1 MTFTLGARL
10 GPYEILSALG
20 AGGMGEVY
28 RARDTRLGRDVA
40 IKILPDAFAL
50 DPERVSRFKREAQV
64 LASLNH
70 PHIAQ
75 IYGIEESAPVRA
87 IVMELVG
94 GRTLAELIAGE
105 TRTNQVPGKSQGL
118 GLADALP
125 IARQIAEALVAAH
138 DLGIIHRDL
147 KPANI
152 KITDDGTVK
161 VLDFGLAKPTG
172 DDASRNANIADSP
185 TLTSP
190 AATALGL
197 ILGTAAYMAPEQAKG
212 QRVDKR
218 ADVWAFGCVLYEMLS
233 GRRAFG
239 GDDVSDTLASLL
251 KTDPDWRALPADLP
265 GPIRLLIERSL
276 VKDRRRRVGDI
287 STALFLL
294 NEAAVLAASPSS
306 GPAAP
311 RRAIGWGVA
320 AAAVCLVAGAALATI
335 GWQTFGRPA
344 PPAVQRVSLALPADR
359 TVDFF
364 WFPNQS
370 IAISPDGTQVA
381 YVSANPGAPPER
393 STQLRV
399 RSLASLAIR
408 DLPGT
413 FLAHQPFF
421 SPDGQSLAFFTR
433 NGELKKI
440 ALSGGNPVTLADKII
455 ASRFTFGVWVAS
467 GTIVFGAY
475 GTTAGLKQVPA
486 DGGSPTTLTSVD
498 VAQGEFAH
506 IPSSYVPEAGAVV
519 FTTGFSQLRNAR
531 LEAVIL
537 QSGERRVITE
547 DARGGRYLST
557 GHLAFRRGDAV
568 LVAPIDVKRLVLT
581 GPAAAL
587 SDDVRRDGANSE
599 GPTPQLAV
607 SSNGTL
613 AFVPRADATA
623 RVMGRVGR
631 AGAFTPLGLPAGP
644 NRRPRVSPDGQHV
657 AFESP
662 RSGGEGAYET
672 AVHVHD
678 LRRGTV
684 TRLTEAGA
692 ESHCVWRPDGR
703 AIAIYAR
710 RPEASGIYL
719 KDLGGKEHFVFRND
733 DVAVAA
739 AYPESFSPDGAVLAF
754 SRQQGGRLS
763 IWLLTLG
770 EKPVARPLTSAT
782 ASEYSPKFSPDGRWL
797 AYVVDQQEG
806 SEVYIRGYPS
816 GEPIPVSTSGG
827 AGPVWSRDG
836 KTLFYESAQSGGR
849 SLMSVPVSVDGG
861 TLKLGAP
868 SRVVSL
874 ALAGGDE
881 YGRSAYW
888 GPEYDVFPDGDF
900 VMLRGPGPGS
910 AREIVLVQHW
920 FEEVKRMLPAR

>member
-1 MTFTLGARL
+1 MPLTPGSRIGHYVVVEAI
-10 GPYEILSALG
+10 GS
-20 AGGMGEVY
+20 GGMGDVY
-28 RARDTRLGRDVA
+28 RAHDTRLGRDVA
-40 IKILPDAFAL
+40 LKVLPDAFAHDTDRL
-50 DPERVSRFKREAQV
+50 ARFKREAQV

-75 IYGIEESAPVRA
+75 IYGVEESGPVRA

-105 TRTNQVPGKSQGL
+105 TRTNQVPGTRVGL
-118 GLADALP
+118 GLADTLP
-125 IARQIAEALVAAH
+125 IARQIAEALIAAH

-147 KPANI
+147 KPANV

-172 DDASRNANIADSP
+172 DDASRSGAIVADAP

-197 ILGTAAYMAPEQAKG
+197 ILGTAAYIAPEQAKG

-239 GDDVSDTLASLL
+239 GDDVSETLASVL
-251 KTDPDWRALPADLP
+251 KTEPDWRMLPANLP
-265 GPIRLLIERSL
+265 PAIRLLIERAL

-287 STALFLL
+287 STALFVL
-294 NEAAVLAASPSS
+294 NEAAALAPTSLSI
-306 GPAAP
+306 PAAP
-311 RRAIGWGVA
+311 RRAIGW
-320 AAAVCLVAGAALATI
+320 LVAGAAVCLLAGALLATI
-335 GWQTFGRPA
+335 VWQTVDRPA
-344 PPAVQRVSLALPADR
+344 PPAVERVSFALPADR

-370 IAISPDGTQVA
+370 LAISPDGTQVA
-381 YVSANPGAPPER
+381 YVSANAGAPPER

-399 RSLASLAIR
+399 RSLASLTIR

-421 SPDGQSLAFFTR
+421 SPDGQSVAFFTTS
-433 NGELKKI
+433 GELKKI
-440 ALSGGNPVTLADKII
+440 ALSDGDPVTLVEKI
-455 ASRFTFGVWVAS
+455 AGSLWTWGVWVPS
-467 GTIVFGAY
+467 GTIVFG
-475 GTTAGLKQVPA
+475 GPGTAGLKQVPA

-498 VAQGEFAH
+498 VAQGETGHYPGA
-506 IPSSYVPEAGAVV
+506 YAPEAGAVV
-519 FTTGFSQLRNAR
+519 FTTSFRQLRSAR

-537 QSGERRVITE
+537 QSGARRVITE
-547 DARGGRYLST
+547 DASQGRYLST
-557 GHLAFRRGDAV
+557 GHLMFRRGDAV
-568 LVAPIDVKRLVLT
+568 LVAPIDVKRLVLA

-587 SDDVRRDGANSE
+587 SDDIRRDGANSE
-599 GPTPQLAV
+599 GSTPQAAV

-613 AFVPRADATA
+613 AYVRRADAAA

-631 AGAFTPLGLPAGP
+631 AGAFTPFGLAGGP
-644 NRRPRVSPDGQHV
+644 NRRPRVSPDGQRV
-657 AFESP
+657 AFQSP
-662 RSGGEGAYET
+662 RSGSDSAFET

-678 LRRGTV
+678 LVRGTV
-684 TRLTEAGA
+684 TRLTEAGS
-692 ESHCVWRPDGR
+692 ESQSVWRPDGK
-703 AIAIYAR
+703 AIAVYAR

-719 KDLGGKEHFVFRND
+719 KDLGGQEHLVFRND
-733 DVAVAA
+733 DTGTDTV
-739 AYPESFSPDGAVLAF
+739 PESFSPDGAVLAF
-754 SRQQGGRLS
+754 SRSQGGQHR

-770 EKPVARPLTSAT
+770 EKPVARRLTSAT

-797 AYVVDQQEG
+797 AYVVDQRER
-806 SEVYIRGYPS
+806 SEVYVRGYPS
-816 GEPIPVSTSGG
+816 GEPIPVSSSGG

-836 KTLFYESAQSGGR
+836 RTLFYESAPLGER
-849 SLMSVPVSVDGG
+849 TLMSVPVSVDRG
-861 TLKLGAP
+861 TLKLGA
-868 SRVVSL
+868 SARVVSL
-874 ALAGGDE
+874 APPGGDE

-888 GPEYDVFPDGDF
+888 GPEYDVFPNGDF
-900 VMLRGPGPGS
+900 VMLRGPSPGS
-910 AREIVLVQHW
+910 VREIVLVQHW
-920 FEEVKRMLPAR
+920 FEEVKRMMQVR